1 MLCKRAMS
9 ECLRDN
15 KPNQSHPYRGPVAP
29 WKSLAFS
36 NQPQPASAF
45 APANACAYALIPR
58 HKFSQIFMVTVT
70 CLWLGHVKII
80 LDRRQTSNHVGH
92 KSNAGLS
99 DCSLGSESSGHAG
112 FRKALNRFPPCLC
125 ASICHTG
132 GEHVRIARSLVV
144 LGGRQLRRWRP
155 FSAPAALQAHPSRD

>member
-1 MLCKRAMS
+1 MS
-9 ECLRDN
+9 SGQQAKSIASVSGTSGSVE
-15 KPNQSHPYRGPVAP
+15 VAC
-29 WKSLAFS
+29 FFE
-36 NQPQPASAF
+36 SATTSIGVCS
-45 APANACAYALIPR
+45 ANACAYALVPQ